1 MERSLYVTL
10 VTGAKLQKHI
20 HRFSPRASQSAYQQL
35 PEKKNFDY
43 FPNFCLGQDY
53 FPNFIEVIFPL
64 LYKKLN

>member
-43 FPNFCLGQDY
+43 FPNFFVL
-53 FPNFIEVIFPL
+53 VKTIFPIL
-64 LYKKLN
+64 LK